1 MMLKD
6 LFAKPFPNER
16 EFQVSCTEFMYRTLF
31 MTDFWTTH
39 VFHKQHCL
47 KNE

>member
-16 EFQVSCTEFMYRTLF
+16 EFQVSCTEFMYQTLF